1 MGAKWKAAT
10 AIILFGISVCAV
22 FGFWKY
28 QEVDKKE
35 DRIWHHELA
44 AGADPTLGSDT
55 IPEDYMVDESFTS
68 HLPLVIIDTGGEEIV
83 NYKYFDSESQ
93 SFRYTDG
100 VDPYVKMQISL
111 IDNENMVNH
120 LGDVPSEVSYG
131 KMKIRG
137 NTSSSQTYPKKQ
149 YLIKLLTEDEEPNI
163 VGMLGM
169 TASDTWILNGPQLDK
184 SYLRNYISMNTAGEI
199 SAYTPD
205 IRFCEMVLKKG
216 DKYEYMG
223 LYGLYEKIERGEGRL
238 ELDKNSGYLLL
249 RDRLDPDVLH
259 MPVWSTEH
267 KNKYNWINLEY
278 PSSERI
284 TQQQWS
290 SIQND
295 IRKVEDCLYSSDRNQ
310 FLEYRS
316 LLDIDSFVDY
326 FIINEFFTNYDA
338 GWNSTFLYKDRDG
351 KIHIGPFWDFDGAM
365 DNYPKELLKADEI
378 VLQDA
383 PWFDKLVTDQYF
395 VKKLTARY
403 EELRKSILSRSTI
416 ESRIDAA
423 ARFIEKPAE
432 RDISRWSK
440 EYHNPMPLIE
450 EKATGLEIDRNRGTW
465 EDELQRVKDTIR
477 QHGNFLD
484 HNITDLYYFV
494 EEEKNNTL
502 NTLLGS
508 YFIIAFFVS
517 IILVQR
523 AREGLR

>member
-1 MGAKWKAAT
+1 M
-10 AIILFGISVCAV
+10 
-22 FGFWKY
+22 
-28 QEVDKKE
+28 
-35 DRIWHHELA
+35 
-44 AGADPTLGSDT
+44 
-55 IPEDYMVDESFTS
+55 
-68 HLPLVIIDTGGEEIV
+68 
-83 NYKYFDSESQ
+83 
-93 SFRYTDG
+93 
-100 VDPYVKMQISL
+100 
-111 IDNENMVNH
+111 
-120 LGDVPSEVSYG
+120 
-131 KMKIRG
+131 
-137 NTSSSQTYPKKQ
+137 
-149 YLIKLLTEDEEPNI
+149 
-163 VGMLGM
+163 
-169 TASDTWILNGPQLDK
+169 
-184 SYLRNYISMNTAGEI
+184 
-199 SAYTPD
+199 
-205 IRFCEMVLKKG
+205 
-216 DKYEYMG
+216 
-223 LYGLYEKIERGEGRL
+223 
-238 ELDKNSGYLLL
+238 
-249 RDRLDPDVLH
+249 
-259 MPVWSTEH
+259 
-267 KNKYNWINLEY
+267 
-278 PSSERI
+278 
-284 TQQQWS
+284 
-290 SIQND
+290 
-295 IRKVEDCLYSSDRNQ
+295 
-310 FLEYRS
+310 EYRS

>member
-1 MGAKWKAAT
+1 ME
-10 AIILFGISVCAV
+10 LNV
-22 FGFWKY
+22 F
-28 QEVDKKE
+28 
-35 DRIWHHELA
+35 
-44 AGADPTLGSDT
+44 
-55 IPEDYMVDESFTS
+55 
-68 HLPLVIIDTGGEEIV
+68 
-83 NYKYFDSESQ
+83 
-93 SFRYTDG
+93 
-100 VDPYVKMQISL
+100 
-111 IDNENMVNH
+111 
-120 LGDVPSEVSYG
+120 
-131 KMKIRG
+131 
-137 NTSSSQTYPKKQ
+137 
-149 YLIKLLTEDEEPNI
+149 
-163 VGMLGM
+163 
-169 TASDTWILNGPQLDK
+169 
-184 SYLRNYISMNTAGEI
+184 
-199 SAYTPD
+199 
-205 IRFCEMVLKKG
+205 
-216 DKYEYMG
+216 
-223 LYGLYEKIERGEGRL
+223 
-238 ELDKNSGYLLL
+238 
-249 RDRLDPDVLH
+249 
-259 MPVWSTEH
+259 
-267 KNKYNWINLEY
+267 
-278 PSSERI
+278 
-284 TQQQWS
+284 
-290 SIQND
+290 
-295 IRKVEDCLYSSDRNQ
+295 
-310 FLEYRS
+310 
-316 LLDIDSFVDY
+316 
-326 FIINEFFTNYDA
+326 
-338 GWNSTFLYKDRDG
+338 
-351 KIHIGPFWDFDGAM
+351 GPFWDFDGAM

>member
-1 MGAKWKAAT
+1 M
-10 AIILFGISVCAV
+10 
-22 FGFWKY
+22 
-28 QEVDKKE
+28 
-35 DRIWHHELA
+35 
-44 AGADPTLGSDT
+44 
-55 IPEDYMVDESFTS
+55 
-68 HLPLVIIDTGGEEIV
+68 
-83 NYKYFDSESQ
+83 
-93 SFRYTDG
+93 
-100 VDPYVKMQISL
+100 
-111 IDNENMVNH
+111 
-120 LGDVPSEVSYG
+120 
-131 KMKIRG
+131 
-137 NTSSSQTYPKKQ
+137 
-149 YLIKLLTEDEEPNI
+149 IKLLTEDEEPNI

-169 TASDTWILNGPQLDK
+169 TASDTWILNGTQLDK

-395 VKKLTARY
+395 VK
-403 EELRKSILSRSTI
+403 
-416 ESRIDAA
+416 
-423 ARFIEKPAE
+423 
-432 RDISRWSK
+432 
-440 EYHNPMPLIE
+440 N
-450 EKATGLEIDRNRGTW
+450 
-465 EDELQRVKDTIR
+465 
-477 QHGNFLD
+477 
-484 HNITDLYYFV
+484 
-494 EEEKNNTL
+494 
-502 NTLLGS
+502 
-508 YFIIAFFVS
+508 
-517 IILVQR
+517 
-523 AREGLR
+523 